1 MSAEA
6 ADSLTP
12 KQYKVIVALLSE
24 DTLEE
29 AAETGGVSPAT
40 LRRWLKQPA
49 FQAEYRAER
58 RRFMERAVGALQAAC
73 TAAVEALV
81 RNLNCGVASVEV
93 RAASAI
99 LDRALKGVEL
109 YDIIERI
116 EALEEV
122 MENNGA

>member
-1 MSAEA
+1 MSGETEN
-6 ADSLTP
+6 SLTP
-12 KQYKVIVALLSE
+12 KQHKAIVALLSE
-24 DTLEE
+24 DTVED
-29 AAETGGVSPAT
+29 AAQTAGVSPAT

-49 FQAEYRAER
+49 FSNEYRAER

-122 MENNGA
+122 LENNGA